1 MWIENFIDPGRLSPE
16 LITRLEA
23 GFYRRLAENSLG
35 LMCCHDLHGV
45 LLWVNAAAA
54 QSLGYSPDQGVGIC
68 LDSFLIPEMRPMFPS
83 YLARI
88 RTKGID
94 SGVMRLMTRE
104 GDERIWM
111 YRNVLSD
118 ARELPPH
125 VLGHALDITEHF
137 RAEKKVSDVNAQ
149 LETRIAERT
158 AELERSN
165 ADLRE
170 FAHVASHDLQTP
182 LKQVRKALGMMEA
195 KSNDPETVEL
205 LRSSLKDIE
214 RMSKLVDSLL
224 SYALV
229 SGPALTRADRVPI
242 SVTIQESLMNLVSI
256 IAATGATV
264 VYENLPEIFVEE
276 AAFVQLFQNLIGNA
290 LKYRGDRPPD
300 IRISVESKDDV
311 WICSVKDNGIG
322 IDEAYS
328 ERIFQTFSRLHGK
341 EYAGSGI
348 GLAIC
353 KKIVERIGGRIWVE
367 SQPDCGS
374 TFRFTI
380 PRGSHIVK

>member
-1 MWIENFIDPGRLSPE
+1 
-16 LITRLEA
+16 
-23 GFYRRLAENSLG
+23 
-35 LMCCHDLHGV
+35 
-45 LLWVNAAAA
+45 
-54 QSLGYSPDQGVGIC
+54 
-68 LDSFLIPEMRPMFPS
+68 MFAS

-88 RTKGID
+88 RTTGID
-94 SGVMRLMTRE
+94 AGLMRLITRD
-104 GDERIWM
+104 GTERIWM

-118 ARELPPH
+118 APELPPH
-125 VLGHALDITEHF
+125 VLGHALDITERF
-137 RAEKKVSDVNAQ
+137 RAEREVRDLNAQ

-170 FAHVASHDLQTP
+170 FAHIASHDLQVP

-195 KSNDPETVEL
+195 KSNDPGTVEL
-205 LRSSLKDIE
+205 LRSSLNDIE
-214 RMSKLVDSLL
+214 RMSRLIDSLL

-229 SGPALTRADRVPI
+229 SSDVTTPADRVVL
-242 SVTIQESLMNLVSI
+242 STTVEESLMNLASLV
-256 IAATGATV
+256 AATGATIA
-264 VYENLPEIFVEE
+264 YEQLPEILVEE
-276 AAFVQLFQNLIGNA
+276 GAFVQLFQNLIGNA
-290 LKYRGDRPPD
+290 IKYRGDRCP
-300 IRISVESKDDV
+300 IVCVSVEAQDEF

-322 IDEAYS
+322 IDQAYS
-328 ERIFQTFSRLHGK
+328 EKIFQAFNRLHGK

-367 SQPDCGS
+367 SQPNHGS

-380 PRGSHIVK
+380 PR